1 MKSKLIYILTLIFA
15 GELIF
20 ALPFHIARF
29 FRPTLLH
36 VFEFSNTQL
45 GDIFAAYGVTAMLS
59 YFPGGTIADR
69 YSARGLMTLSLF
81 ATGLGGIYMATF
93 PGELEMALLYA
104 YWGVTTIFLFW
115 GALIKSTREWG
126 GILSQGKAFGILD
139 GGRGLIAAGFAII
152 AVAVFSSHLP
162 DATLIVNNNRQTGFR
177 FVILLYSAATLGA
190 GVITWLVLPKSSDL
204 QKNIVSNP
212 FSSMAIVARRPIVW
226 AQAGIIICAYC
237 GYKGLDNYSLYA
249 VQVLGMDE
257 VQGARF
263 AAYAAYFRPIAALI
277 AGITA
282 DRFSASRSVLS
293 LFILLSVSY
302 GVLAIALPNT
312 FWSNII
318 YGNIFVTFFAVFAL
332 RGIYFALLQE
342 TQTPKAI
349 TGTTVGMVSFVG
361 FTPEIFFASIAG
373 RILDH
378 SPGVLGHQNYFKFLG
393 SIMVL
398 GMLVT
403 SALIYIKKREQ
414 AI

>member
-318 YGNIFVTFFAVFAL
+318 YGNIFVTFFSVFAL

-398 GMLVT
+398 GVLVT
-403 SALIYIKKREQ
+403 SALIYIKNREQ
-414 AI
+414 AV

>member
-139 GGRGLIAAGFAII
+139 GGRGLIAAGFAVI

-302 GVLAIALPNT
+302 GVLAIALPNA

-318 YGNIFVTFFAVFAL
+318 YGNIFVTFFSVFAL

-403 SALIYIKKREQ
+403 SALIYIKNREQ
-414 AI
+414 AV

>member
-398 GMLVT
+398 GVLVT
-403 SALIYIKKREQ
+403 SALIYIKNREQ
-414 AI
+414 AV

>member
-1 MKSKLIYILTLIFA
+1 MKSELICILTPFFA

-302 GVLAIALPNT
+302 GVLAIALPNA

-318 YGNIFVTFFAVFAL
+318 YGNIFVTFFSVFAL